1 MLLQSWD
8 KAQGGAHDH
17 ETPCEEGELL
27 VKDGH
32 HQARWGESM
41 VVDGWST
48 W

>member
-1 MLLQSWD
+1 MFLQSWEW
-8 KAQGGAHDH
+8 AQGGVHYH
-17 ETPCEEGELL
+17 ETTCEEGELL

-32 HQARWGESM
+32 HQKRWGESM